1 MSGPSAPIRVLVADD
16 HWVVR
21 TGMQL
26 YFRDDDSVVVVGEAS
41 NGAEAIDRTRELR
54 PDVVLMDLLMPEVSG
69 TEAIAAIKAEC
80 PQVEVIALTSVL
92 QDRSVSE
99 AIRAGAA
106 GYVLKDG
113 DGGELVQAIHAAVE
127 GKVYLSPAAATR
139 LAQEMRSVD
148 RIEHLTRREVEILRL
163 VAGGLANKEIAR
175 TLAITEKTV
184 KVHLNSVFSKLD
196 VRSRT
201 QAALYAIRTGIAE
214 LDTDDDAQG
223 GPLGL
228 RP

>member
-1 MSGPSAPIRVLVADD
+1 MSASPTPIRVLVADD

-26 YFRDDDSVVVVGEAS
+26 YFRDDDGVVVVGEAS
-41 NGAEAIDRTRELR
+41 NGAEAIARTRELR
-54 PDVVLMDLLMPEVSG
+54 PDVVLMDLLMPQVSG
-69 TEAIAAIKAEC
+69 IEAIAAIKADC

-113 DGGELVQAIHAAVE
+113 DGAELVHAIHAAAE
-127 GKVYLSPAAATR
+127 GKVYLTPAAATR
-139 LAQEMRSVD
+139 LAQEMRSGD
-148 RIEHLTRREVEILRL
+148 RIEHLTPREVEILRL
-163 VAGGLANKEIAR
+163 VAGGLANKEIASA
-175 TLAITEKTV
+175 LSITEKTV

-214 LDTDDDAQG
+214 LDTHDGADDGTKAAST
-223 GPLGL
+223 
-228 RP
+228 